1 MSDARLPI
9 SCWDTGK
16 VSRDKINDSFNDLVT
31 TVQWYEPTI
40 VGWYW
45 YIWGTATWVKA
56 VWDNVEMKV
65 DDWCIWYKSS
75 SVNNWTSII
84 AIEDLKWDKWD
95 TGDAATVCVG
105 TVCTGAAW
113 SDVCV
118 TNSGTCHAAVL
129 NFTIPQ
135 WATWCT
141 GDTWARIYSAKFCGN
156 DIVFTETNGCKV
168 TIVWGKTEIKGDQWC
183 PWCNGCNWQDWQD
196 WADWASICAAA
207 FSGDDIV
214 FTRDDSCT
222 VTLANAKTCLKWA
235 DWVSATVSVGT
246 TTTGWAGTCA
256 CVTNTGTC
264 SAAVLD
270 FVIPTGAE
278 WPAWNGIC
286 CVTTSKSGKT
296 TTVCMEYTSWEPTV
310 FCVQDWADWAG
321 SGDMCSNTYD
331 PCCCMADA
339 FDYCNLYNTP
349 TPLTAGTNIDITC
362 AKVSAENYYII
373 TENDVCV
380 TNTPTLW
387 VAPYNICYCY
397 TNICINPDTWIKWKE
412 GSIYSFVVNSSMIVS
427 SNYRNV
433 RVKIW
438 DGDYIPVMWTSAVVA
453 WCTYFQKAQM
463 RQYQYSTK
471 YQCDWAL
478 HLFTDSNTTYSSMSA
493 AEATTWTCTCARTIT
508 AATLKCA
515 IDDRWYTTCTGTL
528 TDSSLKTVNG
538 CCLVGSWD
546 ICIQWWVTSVN
557 GCTGAVCLSIPTDN
571 CELANSCGYTTCTG
585 TLVAADLNGYAQ
597 TNSLCTVATS
607 GKYCDLTGS
616 PALCTVATSWK
627 YCDLT
632 GSPTLCTVATSWKYC
647 DLTWQPTIPT
657 DNCQLANSCWYT
669 TCTGTLVASD
679 LNNYAKCCDIPSVSW
694 LVQESCIACI
704 NGCCL
709 TQWWDICIQWGWGD
723 WIQLAP
729 NSEYDVKYHWYW
741 PQACYEALSQ
751 YYTCCANDT
760 AYFTI

>member
-168 TIVWGKTEIKGDQWC
+168 TIVWGKTELKGDQWC
-183 PWCNGCNWQDWQD
+183 PWCNGCNGCNGCD

-207 FSGDDIV
+207 FSGNDIV
-214 FTRDDSCT
+214 FTEDNGCT

-246 TTTGWAGTCA
+246 TTTGGAGTCA

-310 FCVQDWADWAG
+310 FCVQDWADWQG
-321 SGDMCSNTYD
+321 SWDMSASTYD
-331 PCCCMADA
+331 PCSCMADA
-339 FDYCNLYNTP
+339 FDYCNFYNTP
-349 TPLTAGTNIDITC
+349 T
-362 AKVSAENYYII
+362 
-373 TENDVCV
+373 
-380 TNTPTLW
+380 
-387 VAPYNICYCY
+387 
-397 TNICINPDTWIKWKE
+397 
-412 GSIYSFVVNSSMIVS
+412 
-427 SNYRNV
+427 
-433 RVKIW
+433 
-438 DGDYIPVMWTSAVVA
+438 
-453 WCTYFQKAQM
+453 
-463 RQYQYSTK
+463 
-471 YQCDWAL
+471 
-478 HLFTDSNTTYSSMSA
+478 
-493 AEATTWTCTCARTIT
+493 
-508 AATLKCA
+508 
-515 IDDRWYTTCTGTL
+515 
-528 TDSSLKTVNG
+528 
-538 CCLVGSWD
+538 
-546 ICIQWWVTSVN
+546 
-557 GCTGAVCLSIPTDN
+557 IPTDN
-571 CELANSCGYTTCTG
+571 CQLANWCGYTTCTG
-585 TLVAADLNGYAQ
+585 TLVAG
-597 TNSLCTVATS
+597 
-607 GKYCDLTGS
+607 DLTPYAKS
-616 PALCTVATSWK
+616 CTLCTVATSWK

-647 DLTWQPTIPT
+647 DLTGQPTIPT
-657 DNCQLANSCWYT
+657 NNNQLTNGCGYT
-669 TCTGTLVASD
+669 TCTGTITQVCMNWASCWTSGVINLGTVITDISWKQDTLTAWANVSIASNKICADNYFIVKESDACTTYTWEKWVAPYNTSYCYT
-679 LNNYAKCCDIPSVSW
+679 NI
-694 LVQESCIACI
+694 CI
-704 NGCCL
+704 NPDSWVVWKEGAIYSFDIDTWMIATSACRNVRVKIWSWAYIPVMWTSSIL
-709 TQWWDICIQWGWGD
+709 GWSSYFTKANIRQYQYSTKYQSWWALHLFTDSNTTYSAMSNAEATTWTCTSGRSIAACTLKCAINYY
-723 WIQLAP
+723 AP
-729 NSEYDVKYHWYW
+729 IS
-741 PQACYEALSQ
+741 
-751 YYTCCANDT
+751 DT
-760 AYFTI
+760 AYWGSWDGQTWTAPSQNAVYDKINSMCVVPSGWSCWQVLTNTWSGCAWCAASWGDVLVSPQCCNILTSWMMIWAWCQCDYENLGTYDNNTVYLTI